1 MKAKE
6 YLKQLQKLNRMI
18 ENKLMEKEQWKT
30 IACGIS
36 APTAPETGV
45 RVQKSGSQQKMAD
58 AVARYLDM
66 ETEIDQCID
75 QLVDARKEIIS
86 VIEQLPPTQYD
97 LLHKAYVGVVEDD
110 GIHYMTLSEIADMYQ
125 RSRGW
130 SNVVHGRALANVQK
144 ILDAKEN
151 EKCTA
156 TKNQTV

>member
-18 ENKLMEKEQWKT
+18 ENKIMEKEQWKT

-66 ETEIDQCID
+66 ESEIDQCID
-75 QLVDARKEIIS
+75 TLVDTRTEIIA
-86 VIEQLPPTQYD
+86 VIEQLPPAQYD
-97 LLHKAYVGVVEDD
+97 LLHKAYVGVVEEDS
-110 GIHYMTLSEIADMYQ
+110 IHYMTLPEIADLYQ
-125 RSRGW
+125 RSRSW
-130 SNVVHGRALANVQK
+130 ANVVHGRALANVQK
-144 ILDAKEN
+144 ILDSREQN
-151 EKCTA
+151 
-156 TKNQTV
+156 

>member
-45 RVQKSGSQQKMAD
+45 RVQTSGSQQKMAD

-66 ETEIDQCID
+66 KSEIDQCID
-75 QLVDARKEIIS
+75 ALVDTRTEIIA
-86 VIEQLPPTQYD
+86 VIEQLPPAQYD
-97 LLHKAYVGVVEDD
+97 LLHKAYVGVVE
-110 GIHYMTLSEIADMYQ
+110 GETIHYMTLPEIADLYQ
-125 RSRGW
+125 RSRSW
-130 SNVVHGRALANVQK
+130 ANATHGRALANVQK
-144 ILDAKEN
+144 ILDSREQN
-151 EKCTA
+151 
-156 TKNQTV
+156 

>member
-45 RVQKSGSQQKMAD
+45 RVQTSGSQQKMAD

-66 ETEIDQCID
+66 ESEIDQCID
-75 QLVDARKEIIS
+75 ALVDTRTEIIA
-86 VIEQLPPTQYD
+86 VIEQLPPAQYD
-97 LLHKAYVGVVEDD
+97 LLHKAYVGVVEDES
-110 GIHYMTLSEIADMYQ
+110 IHYMTLPEIADLYQ
-125 RSRGW
+125 RSRSW
-130 SNVVHGRALANVQK
+130 ANVVHGRALANVQK
-144 ILDAKEN
+144 ILDSRDKTEQN
-151 EKCTA
+151 
-156 TKNQTV
+156 

>member
-45 RVQKSGSQQKMAD
+45 RVQTSGSQQKMAD

-66 ETEIDQCID
+66 ESEIDQCID
-75 QLVDARKEIIS
+75 ALVDTRTEIIA
-86 VIEQLPPTQYD
+86 VIEQLPPAQYD
-97 LLHKAYVGVVEDD
+97 LLHKAYVGVVQDES
-110 GIHYMTLSEIADMYQ
+110 IHYMTLPEIADLYQ
-125 RSRGW
+125 RSRSW
-130 SNVVHGRALANVQK
+130 ANVVHGRALANVQK
-144 ILDAKEN
+144 ILDSRDKTEQN
-151 EKCTA
+151 
-156 TKNQTV
+156 